1 MPVPTS
7 DITFP
12 DAPFTSQNAHS
23 VSPANF
29 IWQVSPLSFPFLGR
43 LSILTDLSDRPAS
56 PFNLST
62 HLKGYLNFHGRAPV
76 ARILPANLF
85 FRLTPT
91 AYNGPSLTVSL
102 IPLPQLPIACS
113 YQVVSRLTHRGT

>member
-1 MPVPTS
+1 MPIPTS

-12 DAPFTSQNAHS
+12 DVPFTSQNAHS

-29 IWQVSPLSFPFLGR
+29 IWRVSPLSFPLLGR

-62 HLKGYLNFHGRAPV
+62 YLKGHLNFHGRTPV

-85 FRLTPT
+85 SRLTPI

-102 IPLPQLPIACS
+102 IPLPQLPIVCS
-113 YQVVSRLTHRGT
+113 YQVVSRLIHRGT

>member
-1 MPVPTS
+1 MPISTS
-7 DITFP
+7 DITFL

-29 IWQVSPLSFPFLGR
+29 IWRVSRLSFPFLGR

-62 HLKGYLNFHGRAPV
+62 HLNGHSNFHGRAPV
-76 ARILPANLF
+76 ACILPANLF
-85 FRLTPT
+85 SRLTPT

-113 YQVVSRLTHRGT
+113 YQVVSCLTHRGT

>member
-7 DITFP
+7 DITFT

-29 IWQVSPLSFPFLGR
+29 IWRVSPLSFPLLGR

-56 PFNLST
+56 PFDLST
-62 HLKGYLNFHGRAPV
+62 YQKGHLNIHGHAPV

-85 FRLTPT
+85 SRLTPT

-113 YQVVSRLTHRGT
+113 YQVVSLLTHRGT